1 MNNREKRMNI
11 HKKLE
16 VMKKCY
22 RERDSKNLDLFY
34 DTFFNRDRRPIIIGT
49 DNGPWFHTMG
59 RIQWLIKYDWE
70 HWGNLD
76 IDTWNF
82 DIRESEKYDMV
93 RTRGILDFGSD
104 RVWDVDI
111 LMIFEKE
118 GTEYSCRLMQFKIPR
133 NVIRPVVVLNSSE
146 EEQGK
151 SEREMH
157 DLMEMNGNVA
167 SDLMRGHLAEKV
179 ASMLREERPYLEMID
194 VRRELIYIEEIEDG
208 FMFALTGFCVHTEK
222 KALMPFRMVGIG
234 QGYEIL
240 DSEFSHPFVSEL
252 G

>member
-1 MNNREKRMNI
+1 
-11 HKKLE
+11 
-16 VMKKCY
+16 
-22 RERDSKNLDLFY
+22 
-34 DTFFNRDRRPIIIGT
+34 
-49 DNGPWFHTMG
+49 
-59 RIQWLIKYDWE
+59 
-70 HWGNLD
+70 
-76 IDTWNF
+76 
-82 DIRESEKYDMV
+82 
-93 RTRGILDFGSD
+93 
-104 RVWDVDI
+104 
-111 LMIFEKE
+111 
-118 GTEYSCRLMQFKIPR
+118 
-133 NVIRPVVVLNSSE
+133 
-146 EEQGK
+146 
-151 SEREMH
+151 MH
-157 DLMEMNGNVA
+157 DLMELNGNVA